1 MLAAPRAGRPHTFGD
16 DEHLLPVRLA
26 WRPCADVRES
36 VRHGHGVAPER
47 LQRGPRRRVS
57 ARSTVSVRPT
67 LSTLTSRARSVCS
80 TCTPMARLVTSA
92 VTKGLPSRSPPT
104 QEPNRMNAGTGLG
117 TVPLA
122 SPTSARSVTR

>member
-1 MLAAPRAGRPHTFGD
+1 MLAAPVRVAHTFGD

-47 LQRGPRRRVS
+47 LQQGPRRRG
-57 ARSTVSVRPT
+57 VRAVDCQRAAHP
-67 LSTLTSRARSVCS
+67 STLTSRACSVCS

-104 QEPNRMNAGTGLG
+104 QSRTG
-117 TVPLA
+117 
-122 SPTSARSVTR
+122 